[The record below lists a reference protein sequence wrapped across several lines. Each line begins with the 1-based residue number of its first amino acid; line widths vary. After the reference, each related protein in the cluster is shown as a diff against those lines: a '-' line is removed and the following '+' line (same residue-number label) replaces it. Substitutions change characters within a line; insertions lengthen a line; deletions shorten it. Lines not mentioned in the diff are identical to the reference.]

1 MKRSMSIG
9 VSIATLVALAACSV
23 PGGGGSGGSV
33 PADGTA
39 QVQADELTVW
49 VNPSDPDAVMK
60 VYDRFTQETGVKFN
74 IVEMP
79 SDAFES
85 GVQTRW
91 ASGERPDVLE
101 YHATSLF
108 WALNPEQN
116 LYDLSGMPFVGRERE
131 ILQSAGTFNGKVY
144 AAITDTPSLFGLFY
158 NKKVFSQYG
167 LEVPET
173 YDDVA
178 ATCTTLKASA
188 PGVTPIFESGGST
201 WPTQILSGLMYMGS
215 AQQSEQWAQKLLAR
229 QATFDAPG
237 SPFIAGL
244 TAYKGLQQSG
254 CFNSDATTAQFED
267 SIVAVTEGKA
277 AMVALPSGL
286 LDMFTAQLGGDEA
299 RTAETIGFAYPSA
312 QGPVSA
318 WAPNVAGTW
327 YVPKTGDA
335 ERESTALAFIQW
347 ATDEGY
353 QEFVNQSGTF
363 PVLDGAQPP
372 AGGITGVHEELK
384 AAYDKSTAY
393 AFNSNVPGFN
403 SEFANYV
410 TGLLSGT
417 ETPESVAKRSQTAFE
432 QAAKAAGLAGW
443 K

>member
-1 MKRSMSIG
+1 MKRSTSIG
-9 VSIATLVALAACSV
+9 MCIASLIALAACSV
-23 PGGGGSGGSV
+23 PGGGGGGGGV

-39 QVQADELTVW
+39 QVQADKLTVW
-49 VNPSDPDAVMK
+49 VNPSDPDAVMN
-60 VYDRFTQETGVKFN
+60 VYDRFTKETGVTFE

-116 LYDLSGMPFVGRERE
+116 LYDLSGMPFVKRERE
-131 ILQSAGTFNGKVY
+131 ILRSAGTFNGKVY
-144 AAITDTPSLFGLFY
+144 SAITDTPSLFGLFY
-158 NKKVFSQYG
+158 NKKVFGQHG
-167 LEVPET
+167 LQIPKT
-173 YDDVA
+173 YDDLA
-178 ATCTTLKASA
+178 ALCTTLKAKA
-188 PGVTPIFESGGST
+188 PGVAPIFESGGSS
-201 WPTQILSGLMYMGS
+201 WSTQILGGLMYMGS
-215 AQQSEQWAQKLLAR
+215 AQQSDQWAQKLLAR
-229 QATFDAPG
+229 QTSFDAPG

-244 TAYKGLQQSG
+244 TAYKGFQQAG

-267 SIVAVTEGKA
+267 SIVAVTEGRA

-286 LDMFTAQLGGDEA
+286 LDMFTAQLGGDKA
-299 RTAETIGFAYPSA
+299 RTAETIGVAYPSA
-312 QGPVSA
+312 RGAVSA

-335 ERESTALAFIQW
+335 KRESTALAFVQW
-347 ATDEGY
+347 ATDKGY

-372 AGGITGVHEELK
+372 GGGYAGVHKELK
-384 AAYDKSTAY
+384 EAYDTSTAY
-393 AFNSNVPGFN
+393 AFNSNIPGFN

-410 TGLLSGT
+410 TGLLSGS
-417 ETPESVAKRSQTAFE
+417 ETPESAAKRSQTAFE
-432 QAAKAAGLAGW
+432 QAAKAAGLPGW